1 MISLNRRLFIKSL
14 AATPIAL
21 ALFHRGAKGMDCNDQ
36 HPFMPPNNQYQ
47 GQCPVCGMV
56 RPMWARTWITF
67 NPVKNVSQVC
77 SFHCLADW
85 IIKSGQEP
93 TNVMLSIYHQPE
105 RAILA
110 SDAFIVLGSTAA
122 GTMSPVSKIVFA
134 DKSKAEGF
142 TQNCGGEIID
152 YTRALQIAKASVAK
166 ENKMINARR
175 LKKGKIVEPNES
187 DSCLVCG
194 MYPIRYP
201 YGKCQIISKDGQ
213 TIHFCSTQ
221 CLFAFLGK
229 QKLYMDTAI
238 NPFLIWVVDRNSG
251 MWISGRTAFYVIGS
265 KKVFGPMGYEAL
277 PFNSLKE
284 AEDFAAENGGAAVTF
299 GDVTIYKVVPQWKYF
314 TNGAG

>member
-1 MISLNRRLFIKSL
+1 MYSLSL
-14 AATPIAL
+14 APIAMT
-21 ALFHRGAKGMDCNDQ
+21 LFTNDAMGVDCEAQ
-36 HPFMPPNNQYQ
+36 HPFMPPKSQYH

-110 SDAFIVLGSTAA
+110 SEAFIVLGSTAA

-134 DKSKAEGF
+134 DKSKAEDF
-142 TQNCGGEIID
+142 AQNCGGEIID
-152 YTRALQIAKASVAK
+152 YTKAIHTAKASLAK
-166 ENKMINARR
+166 DNKMINARR

-201 YGKCQIISKDGQ
+201 YGKCQIKSKDGQ

-229 QKLYMDTAI
+229 QKLYVDKVI
-238 NPFLIWVVDRNSG
+238 NPFLIWVVDRHSG
-251 MWISGRTAFYVIGS
+251 IWISGRSAFYVIGC

-299 GDVTIYKVVPQWKYF
+299 GDVTIQKVVPQWKYVIE
-314 TNGAG
+314 GAG